1 MQRHH
6 DRKEPFDPTPVHAL
20 QANLLAGYRDPDCRC
35 RGWRFRR
42 DGQLARQGI
51 QTSQFPN
58 ATFKLTQPIELGPL
72 PPDGQA
78 VNVTAIGDFTLHGVT
93 KPVQIALQAKR
104 SGTTIAVT
112 GSLPVKFAD
121 YGVSAPNSLWF
132 SLWTIT
138 ALWSSSFCSGRADQ
152 GAGAAGIHGRANPPD
167 PIQVSLRRSLT
178 ATSDYAPATRE
189 AGQTPRQCG
198 ACAD

>member
-1 MQRHH
+1 MSHRDERSVAHAARRCAPQHPETGSIAARTLSQFSASPPTVQRHH
-6 DRKEPFDPTPVHAL
+6 DRKEPFDPTHVHAL

-72 PPDGQA
+72 PPDGQT
-78 VNVTAIGDFTLHGVT
+78 VNVTAIGDFTVHGVT
-93 KPVQIALQAKR
+93 KPAQIALQAKR

-121 YGVSAPNSLWF
+121 YGVSAPNSFVVLSVDDLGTMEF
-132 SLWTIT
+132 QL
-138 ALWSSSFCSGRADQ
+138 LFRKG
-152 GAGAAGIHGRANPPD
+152 
-167 PIQVSLRRSLT
+167 
-178 ATSDYAPATRE
+178 
-189 AGQTPRQCG
+189 
-198 ACAD
+198 